1 MINMDNSLT
10 HYQFEKA
17 RKVSK
22 ISQVILHEALA
33 A

>member
-1 MINMDNSLT
+1 MDNILT

-17 RKVSK
+17 RKVYK
-22 ISQVILHEALA
+22 ISQVILHEASA